1 MHDAV
6 AVDVVAVVVVVAV
19 AAAVDV
25 VAVVVAVFV
34 TFDKVIFDGEA
45 QSFFLLKQQRLS
57 LSQAKTR
64 ILPSSH
70 LSSDCFSS
78 IILFLSSAKT
88 RFSGFQVLQCGLQ

>member
-6 AVDVVAVVVVVAV
+6 VVDVVAVVVVVTV

-25 VAVVVAVFV
+25 DVVVAVAVVVAVVVVVNAVFV

-45 QSFFLLKQQRLS
+45 QSFFLLKQQRLG

-70 LSSDCFSS
+70 LSSDC
-78 IILFLSSAKT
+78 
-88 RFSGFQVLQCGLQ
+88 

>member
-1 MHDAV
+1 MHD
-6 AVDVVAVVVVVAV
+6 AVVVVVATSAVDVVVV
-19 AAAVDV
+19 AAAAVAVV
-25 VAVVVAVFV
+25 VAVVVAAVFV

-70 LSSDCFSS
+70 LSSDC
-78 IILFLSSAKT
+78 
-88 RFSGFQVLQCGLQ
+88 

>member
-6 AVDVVAVVVVVAV
+6 AVDVVAVVVVVVVAV
-19 AAAVDV
+19 AAAVD
-25 VAVVVAVFV
+25 VVAVFV

-70 LSSDCFSS
+70 LSSDC
-78 IILFLSSAKT
+78 
-88 RFSGFQVLQCGLQ
+88 

>member
-1 MHDAV
+1 MHDAAV
-6 AVDVVAVVVVVAV
+6 VVVATSAVDVVVVA

-25 VAVVVAVFV
+25 VVVAAVFV
-34 TFDKVIFDGEA
+34 TFDKDIFDGEA

-70 LSSDCFSS
+70 LSSDC
-78 IILFLSSAKT
+78 
-88 RFSGFQVLQCGLQ
+88 

>member
-6 AVDVVAVVVVVAV
+6 VVDVVAVVVVVAV

-25 VAVVVAVFV
+25 VVAAVFV

-70 LSSDCFSS
+70 FSSDCFSS
-78 IILFLSSAKT
+78 IILLLSSAKT

>member
-6 AVDVVAVVVVVAV
+6 VVVVVAASAVDVVVVAAAAVVVVVA
-19 AAAVDV
+19 AAA
-25 VAVVVAVFV
+25 AVFV

-70 LSSDCFSS
+70 LSSDC
-78 IILFLSSAKT
+78 
-88 RFSGFQVLQCGLQ
+88 